1 MRYIAYTGTQT
12 GTGRGPDMKKKN
24 NLISQIEQACRD
36 KEIDYNDLIE
46 LGLKYQ
52 SMHIDEIVKEVKEQT
67 KRVREF
73 IGNREPDTIAV
84 ITKVNM
90 SNLN

>member
-1 MRYIAYTGTQT
+1 
-12 GTGRGPDMKKKN
+12 MKKK

-52 SMHIDEIVKEVKEQT
+52 SIHIDEIAKEVKEQT

-73 IGNREPDTIAV
+73 IGNREPDSIAV

-90 SNLN
+90 FNLN